1 MIFIT
6 YSSTSPDEARISSS
20 YNYKEFINLVSRK
33 EAKDQSIVRMNL
45 FGVDVDC
52 CMATRNHPFFI
63 LCNQQNGEQM
73 LQTIHNYFRG
83 FFGLSIEYHLRCGCL
98 NYVPRLENINISR
111 LAFLN
116 RTTGA
121 QLLEQYL
128 TVSPSQEYLQLLSV
142 NGFEYERHLKLM
154 QTEIFDTVIP
164 DSKAAEILNYFKG
177 RHLFIRYAIIT
188 DEEVIQFLNS
198 WKSSQTHQNLEYL
211 SIRLG
216 GEIDLNPENI
226 MRNLDIKQFDPRQKM
241 PIYRYDRRY
250 PFHQCGW
257 TTAELRSPNFIVRD
271 TDQHVASLE
280 ITNRTIKFA
289 AWKMTEEEVKRVKIH
304 KPFQKN
310 RRGDPIVNFIKISKM
325 PWLVQKEILSSM
337 ELVDLLMMASCSQK
351 FYQNMKSL
359 IRNKRFTISYKATD
373 ILSVDISSSSSGDR
387 PFMNISWSRWF
398 EVRSYM
404 TIDFCGME
412 LKVSMPTENGPL
424 MVQCNPSQEET
435 ILPSIH
441 NYFLDLFGSSIKYQL
456 NVRTLTS
463 KLSKMRSITNT
474 DLSHS
479 GEIGTTEFQDF
490 LTVSPNQD
498 FIRLMSFENPSLGEN
513 SQFKRTKILDIGY
526 TYCSADDILSNFE
539 GRQLFIE
546 KGIISDIA
554 VIQFLKK
561 WKSNEGYQN
570 LEYLSISL
578 RTHRCQINSNII
590 MNSILI
596 NRLDQ
601 SDKLPV
607 YTFDKRGTYFGHTW
621 RINQFSSPNYIV
633 RDSDQHVASIMV
645 TENNFTFAAWNMT
658 EKAFLEKHSFKRF
671 Y

>member
-1 MIFIT
+1 MKTMKLSRFPLRVQTEIFSSMELIDILLLSFCSKKIKETIKSTMKSRFDKMIFIT

-20 YNYKEFINLVSRK
+20 YNYKEFINLVSTK
-33 EAKDQSIVRMNL
+33 EAKDQSIVRMKL
-45 FGVDVDC
+45 FGEDVDC
-52 CMATRNHPFFI
+52 CMATRDHPLFI
-63 LCNQQNGEQM
+63 LCNQQNGERM

-83 FFGLSIEYHLRCGCL
+83 FFGLSIEYHLSCDCS

-121 QLLEQYL
+121 QLLEQFL
-128 TVSPSQEYLQLLSV
+128 TVSLPQEYLQLVSI
-142 NGFEYERHLKLM
+142 NGFKYERNLKLV

-164 DSKAAEILNYFKG
+164 DSKAAEILNHFKG

-188 DEEVIQFLNS
+188 DDEVIQFLNS
-198 WKSSQTHQNLEYL
+198 WKSNKTQQNLEYL

-226 MRNLDIKQFDPRQKM
+226 MRNIGIKQFDPNQKM

-271 TDQHVASLE
+271 TDQHVATLE
-280 ITNRTIKFA
+280 ITTRKIKFA

-304 KPFQKN
+304 KLLQKN

-325 PWLVQKEILSSM
+325 PWLIQREILSSM
-337 ELVDLLMMASCSQK
+337 ELVDL
-351 FYQNMKSL
+351 
-359 IRNKRFTISYKATD
+359 
-373 ILSVDISSSSSGDR
+373 
-387 PFMNISWSRWF
+387 
-398 EVRSYM
+398 
-404 TIDFCGME
+404 
-412 LKVSMPTENGPL
+412 MPTENGPL
-424 MVQCNPSQEET
+424 MVQCGPSQEET

-498 FIRLMSFENPSLGEN
+498 FIRLTIFENPSLGEN
-513 SQFKRTKILDIGY
+513 PEFSKTKVLNIGS

-570 LEYLSISL
+570 LEHLSISL
-578 RTHRCQINSNII
+578 RTHRCQINSNLII
-590 MNSILI
+590 NSIPI
-596 NRLDQ
+596 NRLDK
-601 SDKLPV
+601 SDQLPV

-633 RDSDQHVASIMV
+633 RDSDQHVASIMI
-645 TENNFTFAAWNMT
+645 TENNISFAASNMT